1 MIASSFVGISFVF
14 LGVCAEFY
22 FTLFAE
28 IDGGP
33 CHERPQGDRI
43 GHATIYSELIEP
55 KKLCVLP
62 CGRSFYLGNFCR
74 VKISM
79 CCGLVILRL

>member
-55 KKLCVLP
+55 KNCV
-62 CGRSFYLGNFCR
+62 FYHVGDHSIWEIF
-74 VKISM
+74 V
-79 CCGLVILRL
+79 G